1 MKIERFNEAS
11 NLMSEMQQIRNALNS
26 FYFEYEKRKL
36 KNNFNI
42 ELTISDC
49 KITREINRIDEFK
62 ELLQDKIDII
72 INEIKEELEYKL
84 RELEKDF
91 KDL

>member
-11 NLMSEMQQIRNALNS
+11 NLMREMQQIRNALNS
-26 FYFEYEKRKL
+26 FYFEYEERKL

-49 KITREINRIDEFK
+49 KITKEINRIDEFK

>member
-11 NLMSEMQQIRNALNS
+11 NLMREIEQIKKALNS
-26 FYFEYEKRKL
+26 FYFEYEERKL

-49 KITREINRIDEFK
+49 KITKEINRIDEFK

-72 INEIKEELEYKL
+72 INEIKEEMEYKL

-91 KDL
+91 KEL